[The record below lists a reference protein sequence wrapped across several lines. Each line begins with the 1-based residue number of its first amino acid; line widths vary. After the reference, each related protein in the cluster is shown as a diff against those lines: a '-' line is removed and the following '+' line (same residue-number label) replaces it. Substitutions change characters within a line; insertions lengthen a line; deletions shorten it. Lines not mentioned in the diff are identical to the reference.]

1 MSWDAC
7 LRQDGYQVR
16 SPTTLNPLC
25 HKEVQGNHVERL
37 CGVEGH
43 GRRREEGGK
52 SPVSPQPPQGVHR
65 PSYEDAILDGQRS
78 AGSGSPLPRRRPRG
92 CNCVNALQGEPPRS
106 PSSRH
111 QTVRDDPSPLF
122 RATMSWVIC
131 YRYEAN
137 DTKREGRAGEDER
150 GREGERRRVWP
161 CQEGEKLRAVLE
173 EKGCRNP
180 GRRCVW
186 LRKGPGSRSQT
197 DVKREIKSL
206 KRRK

>member
-1 MSWDAC
+1 MDA
-7 LRQDGYQVR
+7 
-16 SPTTLNPLC
+16 
-25 HKEVQGNHVERL
+25 
-37 CGVEGH
+37 EG
-43 GRRREEGGK
+43 RREERVQSVPSHLRGSTGRIWRRHLGWPTQCRLGIPPPPPETTWLQLHERPPGGAA
-52 SPVSPQPPQGVHR
+52 PFVLVS
-65 PSYEDAILDGQRS
+65 
-78 AGSGSPLPRRRPRG
+78 SGDCERWS
-92 CNCVNALQGEPPRS
+92 
-106 PSSRH
+106 
-111 QTVRDDPSPLF
+111 SPLF

-137 DTKREGRAGEDER
+137 DTRREGRAGEDER